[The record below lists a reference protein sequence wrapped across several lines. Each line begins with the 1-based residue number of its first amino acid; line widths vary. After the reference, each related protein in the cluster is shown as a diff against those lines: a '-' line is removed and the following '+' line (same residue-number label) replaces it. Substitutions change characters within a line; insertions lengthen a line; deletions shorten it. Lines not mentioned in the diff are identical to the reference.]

1 MAGREGRVGDDKSE
15 PKFSEQERRAARA
28 RMDTAKEGVRSA
40 RASAPGD
47 LYVLGMAARTLVD
60 DPALSDKLG
69 YASQK
74 AMLDTELQ
82 GILGDSILRSVL
94 YVRLIDEGGLP
105 KPARCGPDDLLV
117 EVPRVPDGWLSQ
129 RTFRRCSS
137 DDLLRAL
144 DHLLKQKAP
153 PPAPPPP
160 AAAPAPLKPAEPP
173 PKPAP
178 PPSAPAAAQ
187 PASPPTAQAPA
198 PAPVPVPVAAPA
210 PAAAMQPAAPDPLA
224 RAGIPW
230 RYVVLAAVLLAIA
243 LIVRRLVS

>member
-1 MAGREGRVGDDKSE
+1 MAVREGRVGDDKSE
-15 PKFSEQERRAARA
+15 PKFSEQERREARA
-28 RMDTAKEGVRSA
+28 RMDAAKEGVRSA

-47 LYVLGMAARTLVD
+47 LYVLGMAARTLVG
-60 DPALSDKLG
+60 DPALPDKLG

-153 PPAPPPP
+153 PPAPAPP
-160 AAAPAPLKPAEPP
+160 AAALPKPADPP

-178 PPSAPAAAQ
+178 PPSPPRATP
-187 PASPPTAQAPA
+187 PASPPPAQAPA
-198 PAPVPVPVAAPA
+198 PAPVVVPTPA
-210 PAAAMQPAAPDPLA
+210 PAAAMQPAAPAPLA
-224 RAGIPW
+224 RTGIPW
-230 RYVVLAAVLLAIA
+230 RYVVLAAVLVAAA

>member
-82 GILGDSILRSVL
+82 GILGSLRPADRRGRPTEAGPMRAGRSS
-94 YVRLIDEGGLP
+94 GG
-105 KPARCGPDDLLV
+105 G
-117 EVPRVPDGWLSQ
+117 
-129 RTFRRCSS
+129 
-137 DDLLRAL
+137 
-144 DHLLKQKAP
+144 
-153 PPAPPPP
+153 
-160 AAAPAPLKPAEPP
+160 
-173 PKPAP
+173 
-178 PPSAPAAAQ
+178 PPSA
-187 PASPPTAQAPA
+187 
-198 PAPVPVPVAAPA
+198 
-210 PAAAMQPAAPDPLA
+210 
-224 RAGIPW
+224 G
-230 RYVVLAAVLLAIA
+230 
-243 LIVRRLVS
+243 RLVEPTDLPSL